1 MTTKSKKTVET
12 LEKTLN
18 KSNLVDNAEQLELLI
33 ERVKKAQKIY
43 SKFTQEQVDAIFKAA
58 ATAAD
63 KARIPLARMAVEETG
78 MGVLE
83 DKIIKN
89 HFASEYIYNKHKN
102 VKTCGI
108 IKEDKANGI
117 KTVAEPLGVIA
128 GIVPT
133 TNPTSTAIFKSLIAL
148 KTRNAIIFS
157 PHPRA
162 KKCTIAAAKIVLDA
176 AVKAGA
182 PEDIIGWIDVPSI
195 ELSSQ
200 LMKHPDIACIL
211 ATGGPGMVKAAYS
224 SGNPALGVGPGN
236 AAAVIDETADIKMA
250 VSSILMSKT
259 FDNGMICASEQSVVV
274 VDKVYEEVKKEF
286 IYRGAYLINE
296 KEEKKM
302 IDLPFIDPKRGTAH
316 PDIVGQPAHR
326 IAELAGFEIPKTAK
340 IILAERPKVDW
351 NDPFSREKL
360 SPVLTM
366 YRAKD
371 FEEATEMTYE
381 LVSKGGAGHTADLYT
396 DTRSQER
403 VDAFAKRMP
412 ACRVLINSPSA
423 QGGIGDL
430 YNFKLEPSLSLGCGS
445 WGKNAI
451 SGNIGVENLL
461 NYKTVAERRENMLWF
476 KVPPKVY
483 FKRGAVDLA
492 LRELQGKK
500 RAFIVTD
507 RFLFNSGAVDSIVNV
522 LDEIGIDHQI
532 FFDVKPDPTLSTIN
546 QAMEIIRPYE
556 PDVIISLGGG
566 SPMDAAKIMWL
577 MYEQPDTVFE
587 DISMRFMDIRKRICR
602 IPDLGKKATMV
613 AIPTTSGTGSEVTPF
628 AIITDDETHVKYAI
642 ADYALTPNMAII
654 DPNFVDGMPKGLTAA
669 SGIDALVHAIEAYVS
684 AMATNFT
691 NSNALEA
698 AKLVF
703 RYLERSWSEGAN
715 DPIAREKMHYAAT
728 IAGMAFANA
737 FLGLCH
743 SMAHKLGAMFNVPHG
758 VANAL
763 LIRQV
768 IKYNAVDCPKKQCIF
783 PQYKFPNAKAKYGQ
797 IADELG
803 LGGKTDDEKV
813 ELLIEAIDRL
823 MKAVNLP
830 NSIRDFGVKEADFN
844 AKLDEMVELAFDDQC
859 TGANPAYPLMEDIKA
874 IYKDAYEGVVRDY
887 YATK

>member
-1 MTTKSKKTVET
+1 MATKTKKTVE
-12 LEKTLN
+12 
-18 KSNLVDNAEQLELLI
+18 QLEESLNAPSVVETLDQLEVLI
-33 ERVKKAQKIY
+33 SKVKKAQKIFATY
-43 SKFTQEQVDAIFKAA
+43 SQEQVDAIFKAA
-58 ATAAD
+58 AAAAD
-63 KARIPLARMAVEETG
+63 KARIPLARMAVKETG

-102 VKTCGI
+102 AKTCGI

-117 KTVAEPLGVIA
+117 KIVAEPLGVIA

-162 KKCTIAAAKIVLDA
+162 KDCTIAAAKLVLEA

-195 ELSSQ
+195 ELSNA
-200 LMKHPDIACIL
+200 LMHHDSIDCIL

-236 AAAVIDETADIKMA
+236 TSVVIDETADIKMA
-250 VSSILMSKT
+250 VSYILMSKT

-274 VDKVYEEVKKEF
+274 VDSVYEAVKNEF
-286 IYRGAYLINE
+286 QYRGAYLVNA
-296 KEEKKM
+296 EEQQKM

-316 PDIVGQPAHR
+316 PDIVGQSAHR
-326 IAELAGFEIPKTAK
+326 IAELSGFSVPENAK
-340 IILAERPKVDW
+340 VLLAERGEVNW
-351 NDPFSREKL
+351 EDPFSREKL
-360 SPVLTM
+360 SPILTL
-366 YRAKD
+366 YRASD
-371 FEEATEMTYE
+371 FEDATEKAYF
-381 LVSKGGAGHTADLYT
+381 LVSHGGAGHTSVLYT
-396 DTRSQER
+396 DERSSER
-403 VDAFAKRMP
+403 IDAYAKKMP
-412 ACRVLINSPSA
+412 SCRVLINSPSS

-430 YNFKLEPSLSLGCGS
+430 FNFKLEPSLTLGCGS
-445 WGKNAI
+445 WGGNAV
-451 SGNIGVENLL
+451 SGNVGVENLL

-483 FKRGAVDLA
+483 FKRGALDLA
-492 LRELQGKK
+492 LRELSGKK

-507 RFLFNSGAVDSIVNV
+507 RFLFNSGAVDNITKV
-522 LDEIGIDHQI
+522 LDEIGIEHEV

-546 QAMEIIRPYE
+546 QAMAVLKPFE

-577 MYEQPDTVFE
+577 LYEQPDTNFE
-587 DISMRFMDIRKRICR
+587 DIAMRFMDIRKRICS
-602 IPDLGKKATMV
+602 IPELGKKATMV
-613 AIPTTSGTGSEVTPF
+613 AIPTTSGTGSETTPF

-642 ADYALTPNMAII
+642 ADYALTPNMAIV
-654 DPNFVDGMPKGLTAA
+654 DPNFVDGMPKGLTSA

-684 AMATNFT
+684 CMATNFT

-698 AKLVF
+698 TKLVF
-703 RYLERSWSEGAN
+703 RYLERSYREGAK
-715 DPIAREKMHYAAT
+715 DSIAREKMHYAAT
-728 IAGMAFANA
+728 IAGMAFANS

-743 SMAHKLGAMFNVPHG
+743 SMAHKLGAMYHVPHG

-768 IKYNAVDCPKKQCIF
+768 MKYNASDAPHKQAIF
-783 PQYKFPNAKAKYGQ
+783 PQYKFPCAKTKYGQ

-803 LGGKTDDEKV
+803 LGGNNDDEKV
-813 ELLIEAIDRL
+813 QLLINAVDDL
-823 MKAVNLP
+823 MKKVELP
-830 NSIRDFGVKEADFN
+830 NSIKDFGVDEETFMN
-844 AKLDEMVELAFDDQC
+844 NLDELVELAFDDQC
-859 TGANPAYPLMEDIKA
+859 TGANPAYPLMEDIKK
-874 IYKDAYEGVVRDY
+874 IYIDAYYGNV
-887 YATK
+887 

>member
-1 MTTKSKKTVET
+1 MATKTKKTVE
-12 LEKTLN
+12 
-18 KSNLVDNAEQLELLI
+18 QLEESLNAPSVVETLDQLEVLI
-33 ERVKKAQKIY
+33 SKVKKAQKIFATY
-43 SKFTQEQVDAIFKAA
+43 SQEQVDAIFKAA
-58 ATAAD
+58 AAAAD
-63 KARIPLARMAVEETG
+63 KARIPLARMAVKETG
-78 MGVLE
+78 MGVIE

-102 VKTCGI
+102 AKTCGI

-117 KTVAEPLGVIA
+117 KIVAEPLGVIA

-162 KKCTIAAAKIVLDA
+162 KDCTIAAAKLVLEA

-195 ELSSQ
+195 ELSNA
-200 LMKHPDIACIL
+200 LMHHDSIDCIL

-236 AAAVIDETADIKMA
+236 TSVVIDETADIKMA
-250 VSSILMSKT
+250 VSYILMSKT

-274 VDKVYEEVKKEF
+274 VDSVYEAVKAEF
-286 IYRGAYLINE
+286 AYRGAYLVNA
-296 KEEKKM
+296 EEQQKM

-316 PDIVGQPAHR
+316 PDIVGQSAHR
-326 IAELAGFEIPKTAK
+326 IAELSGFSVPENAK
-340 IILAERPKVDW
+340 VLLAERGEVNW
-351 NDPFSREKL
+351 EDPFSREKL
-360 SPVLTM
+360 SPILTL
-366 YRAKD
+366 YRASD
-371 FEEATEMTYE
+371 FEDAAEKAYF
-381 LVSKGGAGHTADLYT
+381 LVSHGGAGHTSVLYT
-396 DTRSQER
+396 DERSSDR
-403 VDAFAKRMP
+403 IDAYAKKMP
-412 ACRVLINSPSA
+412 SCRVLINSPSS

-430 YNFKLEPSLSLGCGS
+430 FNFKLEPSLTLGCGS
-445 WGKNAI
+445 WGGNAV
-451 SGNIGVENLL
+451 SGNVGVENLL

-483 FKRGAVDLA
+483 FKRGALDLA
-492 LRELQGKK
+492 LRELAGKK

-507 RFLFNSGAVDSIVNV
+507 RFLFNSGAVDNITKV
-522 LDEIGIDHQI
+522 LDEIGIEHEV

-546 QAMEIIRPYE
+546 QAMAVLKPFE

-577 MYEQPDTVFE
+577 LYEQPDTNFE
-587 DISMRFMDIRKRICR
+587 DIAMRFMDIRKRICS
-602 IPDLGKKATMV
+602 IPELGKKATMV
-613 AIPTTSGTGSEVTPF
+613 AIPTTSGTGSETTPF

-642 ADYALTPNMAII
+642 ADYALTPNMAIV
-654 DPNFVDGMPKGLTAA
+654 DPNFVDGMPKGLTSA

-684 AMATNFT
+684 CMATNFT

-698 AKLVF
+698 TKLVF
-703 RYLERSWSEGAN
+703 RYLERSYREGAK

-728 IAGMAFANA
+728 IAGMAFANS

-743 SMAHKLGAMFNVPHG
+743 SMAHKLGAMYHVPHG

-768 IKYNAVDCPKKQCIF
+768 MKYNASDAPHKQAIF
-783 PQYKFPNAKAKYGQ
+783 PQYKFPCAKTKYGQ

-803 LGGKTDDEKV
+803 LGGNNDDEKV
-813 ELLIEAIDRL
+813 QLLINAVDDL
-823 MKAVNLP
+823 MKKIELP
-830 NSIRDFGVKEADFN
+830 NSIKDFGVDEETFMN
-844 AKLDEMVELAFDDQC
+844 NLDELVELAFDDQC
-859 TGANPAYPLMEDIKA
+859 TGANPAYPLMEDIKK
-874 IYKDAYEGVVRDY
+874 IYIDAYYGNV
-887 YATK
+887 